1 MSLLDDLNDY
11 KLETSYQRDP
21 ECTIYTSYRADRARG
36 IGKVAVIEKWVR
48 DQKLLGVGTFG
59 SVRLE
64 RRESSNA
71 RTQTCRAVKQMHK
84 SHMARLKVDHNKEII
99 ALTKFSR
106 SKFSQSQLF
115 VEFFG
120 WFEDDDNV
128 FLAMEYFELG
138 TLDIHM
144 TETLLEQDA
153 RSIALQLLE
162 GLKIMHEEGFTHRD
176 LKPENIFIAQKSPA
190 WWVKIGDFGIAKRV
204 SNNDTALQ
212 TATGTPLYLAPEVLH
227 FVENEDEE
235 SSSYTNTVDIWSF
248 ACVVYQMMALQ
259 VPFPTYPRSLLA
271 FCQGGPFPES
281 PLLRRTSAD
290 GIEFIK
296 SILVPFPTH
305 RPTAKSVGLSKWLKD
320 QDMGTSDMVEVF
332 NQVNIRDD
340 QTQSTKGALLPYR
353 EDQILSIPDQAS
365 GVPAQ
370 TTQARKLPALSSN
383 KFPTPAIPI
392 LTPTTQV
399 PTSVRLAKLMPSEA
413 PSNFH
418 ANESERFVGS
428 DTELSNLKVNSKFG
442 RPPLP
447 SGEHRSKPRNLPP
460 ISKDLPAGWKQRKAK
475 DGKLYYVNSKTKK
488 ISSKFPKSS

>member
-21 ECTIYTSYRADRARG
+21 EYTIHTSYRADRARG

-48 DQKLLGVGTFG
+48 DQKLLGVSTFG
-59 SVRLE
+59 S
-64 RRESSNA
+64 
-71 RTQTCRAVKQMHK
+71 MHK
-84 SHMARLKVDHNKEII
+84 SHIARLKVDYNKEII

-120 WFEDDDNV
+120 WFEDDDNM

-138 TLDIHM
+138 TLNIHM

-162 GLKIMHEEGFTHRD
+162 GLKIMHKEGFTHRD

-190 WWVKIGDFGIAKRV
+190 
-204 SNNDTALQ
+204 
-212 TATGTPLYLAPEVLH
+212 
-227 FVENEDEE
+227 
-235 SSSYTNTVDIWSF
+235 
-248 ACVVYQMMALQ
+248 C
-259 VPFPTYPRSLLA
+259 
-271 FCQGGPFPES
+271 
-281 PLLRRTSAD
+281 AD
-290 GIEFIK
+290 SIEFIK

-305 RPTAKSVGLSKWLKD
+305 RPTAES
-320 QDMGTSDMVEVF
+320 
-332 NQVNIRDD
+332 VNIRDD

-428 DTELSNLKVNSKFG
+428 DTELSNLKANSKFG

-460 ISKDLPAGWKQRKAK
+460 VSKDLPAGWKQRKAK